1 MLVMALQSDLNQ
13 KASVQNVSRV
23 QQDLFELSRDLDQK
37 ANMVD
42 VTALRSDL
50 AQKANA
56 DSVTQMQAQVD
67 TVQDAVLQKASVQNL
82 SRLEVVVRGKAS
94 ESDLAR
100 KANETTVEAVRAQ
113 LAAAEAQLRQKADG
127 ASTPRFSDL
136 PVLPNLLQDTK
147 HFQQVCHGEV
157 GVETPWADAWS
168 SPWVLDWSHS
178 AAVDAASSTVEV
190 VDMTSQASAD
200 RAGLWPLGALGV
212 SQGGLVRDD
221 FYGADVRAL
230 LLTVRTL
237 PAAAHGAFGEISQG
251 CPPYTSWFVGSF
263 VTEVGVFANVLEH
276 TGNIQVH
283 LAYEGATVVIE
294 GPASQGWQYL
304 HNSSAGWGG
313 CQGMQITGEGR
324 MRVAM
329 ALPYQSFGNHSG
341 VPVWSGFDH
350 DFFFGNV

>member
-1 MLVMALQSDLNQ
+1 MG
-13 KASVQNVSRV
+13 VQNVSRV

-147 HFQQVCHGEV
+147 HLQQVCHGEV

-190 VDMTSQASAD
+190 VDMTSQARRPRWTLATGRSRCESRRSGSRRFLRSRCEGTAAHCADPAGGGTRCVWRDLSGLSAVHFVVRGVFCD
-200 RAGLWPLGALGV
+200 GSRCFRERLGAHGKHPGALG
-212 SQGGLVRDD
+212 L
-221 FYGADVRAL
+221 
-230 LLTVRTL
+230 
-237 PAAAHGAFGEISQG
+237 
-251 CPPYTSWFVGSF
+251 
-263 VTEVGVFANVLEH
+263 
-276 TGNIQVH
+276 
-283 LAYEGATVVIE
+283 
-294 GPASQGWQYL
+294 
-304 HNSSAGWGG
+304 
-313 CQGMQITGEGR
+313 
-324 MRVAM
+324 
-329 ALPYQSFGNHSG
+329 
-341 VPVWSGFDH
+341 
-350 DFFFGNV
+350 